1 MMTLPFVLAESE
13 WSLLDALSEANSLT
27 SARSVSLPSLFLSV
41 GKFIKENSKNQEA
54 SQNRC
59 VLR

>member
-27 SARSVSLPSLFLSV
+27 SARSVSLPSLFL
-41 GKFIKENSKNQEA
+41 GKFIKENSKYQEA

>member
-41 GKFIKENSKNQEA
+41 GKFIKEN
-54 SQNRC
+54 
-59 VLR
+59 

>member
-27 SARSVSLPSLFLSV
+27 RARSVSLPSLFLSV
-41 GKFIKENSKNQEA
+41 GKFIKEN
-54 SQNRC
+54 
-59 VLR
+59 